1 MLHRYLITVADHVR
15 QEGFRTMAREVELAC
30 RKCRREGVKL
40 LLKGAKCESA
50 KCTLVK
56 RNYTPGQHGL
66 NRRRGKASDY
76 SLQLREKQ
84 KVKRI
89 YGVLEKQF
97 RNYFEKADR
106 KQGITG
112 EILLQ
117 LLESRLDNTVYRLG
131 FATSRR
137 QARQLVNHAH
147 FTVNGKKA
155 DIPSISL
162 RPGDKIEVDKNSTK
176 NTYFTE
182 TLPTITKNA
191 IVPKW
196 LKVDAKKVSG
206 EFVTYPTREELDPE
220 IHEQLIV
227 ELYSK

>member
-1 MLHRYLITVADHVR
+1 
-15 QEGFRTMAREVELAC
+15 MAREVELAC
-30 RKCRREGVKL
+30 RKCRREGVRL
-40 LLKGAKCESA
+40 LLKGEKCNGA
-50 KCTLVK
+50 NCVMVK

-84 KVKRI
+84 KVKRT

-106 KQGITG
+106 KQGVTG

-117 LLESRLDNTVYRLG
+117 LLEARLDNTVYRLG

-137 QARQLVNHAH
+137 QARQLVSHGH
-147 FTVNGKKA
+147 FAVNGRKV
-155 DIPSISL
+155 DVPSFNL
-162 RPGDKIEVDKNSTK
+162 RPGDKIEVVKGSAKNS
-176 NTYFTE
+176 YFAD
-182 TLPTITKNA
+182 TLPEIAKNA
-191 IVPKW
+191 IVPAW
-196 LKVDAKKVSG
+196 LKVDPKKVSG
-206 EFVTYPTREELDPE
+206 EFTAYPTREELDPE
-220 IHEQLIV
+220 IQEQLIV